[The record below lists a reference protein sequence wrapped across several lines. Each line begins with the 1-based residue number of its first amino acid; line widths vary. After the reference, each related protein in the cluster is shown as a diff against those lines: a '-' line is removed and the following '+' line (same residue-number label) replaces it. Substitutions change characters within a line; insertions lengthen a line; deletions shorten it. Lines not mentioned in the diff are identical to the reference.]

1 MINKLKINL
10 DIIHGENSLNELNIS
25 LKNLKFCK
33 PFLICDKIFKKNKYI
48 KKNTYF
54 IKKKKFLDF
63 KKEPSYEQLDI
74 EINKIRKNKKID
86 CFVGIGGG
94 SALDFTKGIA
104 VLYNNKGPSIKYM
117 GFPKLKKKP
126 IPVIAIPT
134 TASTGSEIVYNAVFT
149 HKKNKKKLGINSVLN
164 YPILSILD
172 PKLISLAPNKI
183 IYQSATASLMRSIET
198 FTSPDA
204 TTMTKIFSLNAFEIL
219 CKALL
224 KNNKNNFF
232 EECQLGCVLSMI
244 SLSNSSSGPCGVI
257 NYYLSV
263 NFNIAQPLSYNF
275 TAFEFFKNNIQRG
288 YYGYADLLNNFK
300 KYFNLNKK
308 RKSIIFLNMLKKIL
322 LKNTNSIKSAKKTI
336 KKDSNFLD
344 NIVKV
349 YKQNN
354 FIALKKNPIFMNEKH
369 LRQVISNIIK

>member
-1 MINKLKINL
+1 MSNKLKINL
-10 DIIHGENSLNELNIS
+10 NIIHGKNSLNELNIS
-25 LKNLKFCK
+25 LKNLRFHN
-33 PFLICDKIFKKNKYI
+33 PILICDKIFKKNKYI
-48 KKNTYF
+48 KKNTSF
-54 IKKKKFLDF
+54 IRKKKFIDF
-63 KKEPSYEQLDI
+63 KTEPSYEKLDI

-94 SALDFTKGIA
+94 STLDFTKGLA

-134 TASTGSEIVYNAVFT
+134 TVSTGSEIIYNAVFT

-172 PKLISLAPNKI
+172 PKLISIAPNKI
-183 IYQSATASLMRSIET
+183 IYQSAIASLMRSIET
-198 FTSPDA
+198 FTSPDS
-204 TTMTKIFSLNAFEIL
+204 TSLTKIFSLNAFEIL

-224 KNNKNNFF
+224 KYNKQNFF
-232 EECQLGCVLSMI
+232 EECQLGCMLSMI

-263 NFNIAQPLSYNF
+263 NFNISQPLSYNF

-288 YYGYADLLNNFK
+288 YNVYGDLLNNFK
-300 KYFNLNKK
+300 KYSKLNKK
-308 RKSIIFLNMLKKIL
+308 KKRMVFLNMLKKIL
-322 LKNTNSIKSAKKTI
+322 RKNLN
-336 KKDSNFLD
+336 
-344 NIVKV
+344 
-349 YKQNN
+349 
-354 FIALKKNPIFMNEKH
+354 
-369 LRQVISNIIK
+369 